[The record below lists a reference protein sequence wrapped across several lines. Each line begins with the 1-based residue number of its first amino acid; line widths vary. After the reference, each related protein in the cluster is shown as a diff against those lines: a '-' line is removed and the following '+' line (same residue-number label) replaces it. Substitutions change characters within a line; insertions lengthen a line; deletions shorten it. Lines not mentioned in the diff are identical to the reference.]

1 MRKSNVKFNILK
13 NHYEGWLNKIIFI
26 NLVIA
31 TFLYIFL
38 FVIYPQNSNYFECNQ
53 TVQNNF
59 LNSQISYSIPVSCD
73 QELYLVGVYDFQA
86 IYTFDYN
93 YQSRPLYILTV
104 KIFFDILN
112 ILLKNT
118 LIVKFLS
125 FCLTHIIII
134 SFATKFL
141 FDALENARVTINN
154 KSKFFLSV
162 FMLLTPIIKWGL
174 FDSSHQTLTFLQFT
188 ISFYFLVRKYE
199 EFSKVYLL
207 SFILGF
213 LALSNLTFFL
223 PHFFLI
229 FHKINSVDKI
239 FDNARKLFFTSI
251 LFLTPI
257 LAWNIF
263 IRSQGYVPYNSATTY
278 WNQFIWVKDFIV
290 SRYENVN
297 LDSRYEYYCMSIPIF
312 LNCYLSDFSKSLL
325 YLFNLLVLILSTYH
339 FIGNREK
346 ALYIALLKKLS
357 TVFLVSFVFWSF
369 IGWYPPLR
377 FSLYSLGAF

>member
-1 MRKSNVKFNILK
+1 M
-13 NHYEGWLNKIIFI
+13 
-26 NLVIA
+26 
-31 TFLYIFL
+31 
-38 FVIYPQNSNYFECNQ
+38 
-53 TVQNNF
+53 
-59 LNSQISYSIPVSCD
+59 
-73 QELYLVGVYDFQA
+73 
-86 IYTFDYN
+86 
-93 YQSRPLYILTV
+93 
-104 KIFFDILN
+104 
-112 ILLKNT
+112 
-118 LIVKFLS
+118 S

-223 PHFFLI
+223 PLFFLI

-239 FDNARKLFFTSI
+239 FDNAKKLFFTSI
-251 LFLTPI
+251 VSYSI

-312 LNCYLSDFSKSLL
+312 LKCYLSDFSKSLL

-346 ALYIALLKKLS
+346 ACYIELLKKLS

-377 FSLYSLGAF
+377 FSLYSLGSFLTLLFCVQFTFIDNIIVKNLSACSYFLYFLFLNHWNFEGIINFNLGIGVSLFITFCIASIRFYDQITNYFIACSFAFLECK

>member
-13 NHYEGWLNKIIFI
+13 NHYEVGLTKIIFI

-223 PHFFLI
+223 PLFFLI

-257 LAWNIF
+257 L
-263 IRSQGYVPYNSATTY
+263 
-278 WNQFIWVKDFIV
+278 
-290 SRYENVN
+290 
-297 LDSRYEYYCMSIPIF
+297 
-312 LNCYLSDFSKSLL
+312 
-325 YLFNLLVLILSTYH
+325 
-339 FIGNREK
+339 
-346 ALYIALLKKLS
+346 
-357 TVFLVSFVFWSF
+357 
-369 IGWYPPLR
+369 
-377 FSLYSLGAF
+377 